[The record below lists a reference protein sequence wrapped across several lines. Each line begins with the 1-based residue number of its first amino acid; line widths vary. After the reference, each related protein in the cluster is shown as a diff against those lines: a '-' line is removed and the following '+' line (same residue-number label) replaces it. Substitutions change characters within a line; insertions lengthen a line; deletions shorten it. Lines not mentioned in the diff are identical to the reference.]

1 MTQVTT
7 DSHARPTIGDILLAH
22 GFVSRED
29 LAAAIEEQQRSE
41 QPLGQ
46 ILVTRGSITRL
57 ELASAL
63 AEQWSMA
70 PAPERPGMDGSGR
83 PSVVIDDDT
92 YAVRVQ
98 SAVSELARRVG
109 AAEPLLAEIERRAA
123 DFVSPQ
129 ELEARLGEVRASID
143 LSLGRIEALESGVS
157 TIAERL
163 EEMTDGVE
171 QAFADMQAGTAELA
185 DRLSAVATSLAER
198 PGVEE
203 LSALSAVVASLEAG
217 PQVDPTLPG
226 RVGEISAQLEAG
238 LAAIDELHAGLGAR
252 ESSAASA
259 EAAATSRLDEL
270 EQRIESLA
278 AGVANDD
285 RAAHVEEQLAELAV
299 GVEQRL
305 AGLPDVDA
313 IETLRAELHELSQR
327 PVTDPQLGERF
338 EERLL
343 ELEQRIEQARDAAS
357 ADLKAELHSLSSRVA
372 EVADD
377 TSIGE
382 LEARMAELSDRPV
395 SDPTLAA
402 RLDELA
408 AELDRLGSIPPPET
422 MPDPQVEALADAVE
436 GLRSQLESMAT
447 LVGNGEQGPE
457 IEELRAAL
465 DELGMRRTG
474 DEQTAQRLDTLAA
487 EIAELA
493 ARPADTDD
501 LAARVDELAAE
512 LDRLGSIPPPETMPD
527 PQVEA
532 LADAV
537 EGLRSQLESMAT
549 LVGNGEQ
556 GPEIEELRAALDEL
570 GMRRTGDEQT
580 AQRLDTLAAEI
591 AELAARPADTDDL
604 AARVD
609 ELGGVVGTA
618 ATAADMAALRAELEE
633 LAVDP
638 ATSHL
643 EERLVE
649 LTQRLEGLEAAP
661 TDAALERLHEDVE
674 QGLRDAFAAADR
686 TAETLSLEI
695 GRLSARLDELAG
707 AGESAAPAEASA
719 SSARTDA
726 ATERELERQRMAIE
740 RLGLHLGEHERALA
754 EMMRT
759 RGLNERLEEL
769 AARIEE
775 LAAAGAGSGAA
786 PAGATNGAVSSE
798 LHAELRAL
806 VHRFDEA
813 EATAQADREK
823 QLTRLDRMAS
833 SIDWRLQRLEAGGD
847 QEN

>member
-185 DRLSAVATSLAER
+185 DRLSAVATSLAEL
-198 PGVEE
+198 PGAEE

-217 PQVDPTLPG
+217 PQVDPALPG

-343 ELEQRIEQARDAAS
+343 ELEQRIEQAHDAAS

-447 LVGNGEQGPE
+447 LVGTGEQGPEIEELRAALDELGMRRTGDEQTAQRLDTLAASCRAGSAARDTDDLAARVDELAAELDRLGSVPPPETMPDPQVEALADAVEGLRSQLESMATLVGTGEQGPE

-493 ARPADTDD
+493 ARPT
-501 LAARVDELAAE
+501 
-512 LDRLGSIPPPETMPD
+512 
-527 PQVEA
+527 
-532 LADAV
+532 
-537 EGLRSQLESMAT
+537 
-549 LVGNGEQ
+549 
-556 GPEIEELRAALDEL
+556 
-570 GMRRTGDEQT
+570 
-580 AQRLDTLAAEI
+580 
-591 AELAARPADTDDL
+591 DTDDL

-633 LAVDP
+633 LAVVP